1 MTSRSA
7 AAVPGFPTAPYTGAA
22 GAERSYELLDAID
35 NPVYVWRRHADG
47 RVWLVFAN
55 AAGRRET
62 QGEVLALIGGELHE
76 LFDRHDPD
84 VARYVLA
91 TLDDG
96 MPRRIEHQ
104 YRLRSTG
111 EPRWFRTSY
120 MRSAAGEVL
129 IENEDLTEQRLA
141 RAELEASEARFRGLF
156 EQSLAP
162 TVLTHLDG
170 AIIRVNAAFCAML
183 GLTEA
188 QLVETTFRGI
198 THPDD
203 RAASDE
209 RRDALVRG
217 ELVGHRIEKR
227 FIHADGHVV
236 HADLSARMVR
246 DAAGKP
252 LYLLGQ
258 MLDVTARKDV
268 ETAQRRERAR
278 LAELL
283 ERAPSIICTLRAPD
297 HVYEMANEQ
306 CRRLIGREDVIG
318 RSVRELI
325 PEIAAQ
331 GLLAILDDVLATG
344 QPFVASALP
353 VSIAAAPHGEIAE
366 RYLNVVVQPME
377 NLDGTRSGTFV
388 YCVDVTGLV
397 TAERERRQ
405 LEAQLRESQKMEAVG
420 RLAGGVAHDFNNLL
434 CAILGY
440 ADLALMDAHDTSGVR
455 AEIEEI
461 RKAAQRA
468 AQLTRQL
475 LAFGRRQIRR
485 PTFVEVDAVVR
496 ETEGLLSQLL
506 GEPIQ
511 LTVQQGAAGAVVHM
525 DPSELDQI
533 LVNLAVNAR
542 DAMLQGG
549 SVSIETSRAVA
560 AARAGE
566 PRAECVLLTVS
577 DTGCGIDDATLP
589 HIFEPFFT
597 TKGEAGTGLGLSTVY
612 GIVEGAG
619 GRIEV
624 DTTLGA
630 GTRFRVYLPLATD
643 AMPEPAAAAT
653 EPAPPAVPATVL
665 LAEDESGVRMLAKRI
680 LERAG
685 FRVLVA
691 RHGADALLLWRE
703 HASEIDVVVTDLV
716 MPELGGREL
725 ATELL
730 ASRPDLPVLFMSGY
744 SDDEMTRRGIADPR
758 VAFLAKPFST
768 ESLVT
773 AVREAVQR
781 RG

>member
-1 MTSRSA
+1 MSSRSA
-7 AAVPGFPTAPYTGAA
+7 AGVPRSSSSPYSGAG
-22 GAERSYELLDAID
+22 GAERSYELLDAIG

-47 RVWLVFAN
+47 QMRLVFAN
-55 AAGRRET
+55 AAGRREAHG
-62 QGEVLALIGGELHE
+62 QVPELIGRELHE
-76 LFDRHDPD
+76 LFDAHDPE
-84 VARYVLA
+84 VGRLVRA

-96 MPRRIEHQ
+96 VPRRIEHE

-111 EPRWFRTSY
+111 EPRWFRTSF
-120 MRSAAGEVL
+120 MRSASGEVV
-129 IENEDLTEQRLA
+129 IENEDLTEQRTA

-162 TVLTHLDG
+162 TVLTQLDG
-170 AIIRVNAAFCAML
+170 GIIKVNAAFCALL
-183 GLTEA
+183 GYTEA
-188 QLVETTFRGI
+188 QLLRMTFQGV
-198 THPDD
+198 THPHD
-203 RAASDE
+203 RAATEE
-209 RRDALVRG
+209 RREALVRG

-227 FIHADGHVV
+227 FIHAAGHVV

-246 DAAGKP
+246 DAAGEP

-268 ETAQRRERAR
+268 EAAQRRERAR

-297 HVYEMANEQ
+297 HVYEMANER
-306 CRRLIGREDVIG
+306 CRRLVGREDVIG
-318 RSVRELI
+318 RSVAELM
-325 PEIAAQ
+325 PEIADQ

-353 VSIAAAPHGEIAE
+353 VPMTVSPGGELAE
-366 RYLNVVVQPME
+366 RYFNVVVQPIE
-377 NLDGTRSGTFV
+377 TVDGARSGTFV
-388 YCVDVTGLV
+388 HCVDVTGFV
-397 TAERERRQ
+397 TAARERRQ

-440 ADLALMDAHDTSGVR
+440 ADLALMDAEKSGVR
-455 AEIEEI
+455 TEIEEI
-461 RKAAQRA
+461 RNAAQRA
-468 AQLTRQL
+468 AQLTKQL

-485 PTFVEVDAVVR
+485 PTLVEVDAVVR
-496 ETEGLLSQLL
+496 ETDRLLSQLV

-511 LTVQQGAAGAVVHM
+511 LTVHRGAPGAVVHM

-542 DAMLQGG
+542 DAMPQGG
-549 SVSIETSRAVA
+549 SVSIETSRAMPP
-560 AARAGE
+560 ARAGE
-566 PRAECVLLTVS
+566 PRAECVLLIVS
-577 DTGCGIDDATLP
+577 DTGCGIDAETLP

-624 DTTLGA
+624 DTTVGA
-630 GTRFRVYLPLATD
+630 GARFRVYLPLAAD
-643 AMPEPAAAAT
+643 AVPEPLTATAAP
-653 EPAPPAVPATVL
+653 EPPLVSATVL
-665 LAEDESGVRMLAKRI
+665 LAEDESGVRALAQRI

-691 RHGADALLLWRE
+691 RHGADALLLWRQHE
-703 HASEIDVVVTDLV
+703 SEIDVVVTDLV

-725 ATELL
+725 ATELC

-744 SDDEMTRRGIADPR
+744 SDDEMTRRGIADAR

-773 AVREAVQR
+773 AVREVLQR